1 MNKTVPIDLATDPL
15 TLGRIEHTVGAW
27 ASFGLNFALFRKFFH
42 FKPFDW
48 INGAFLES
56 KS

>member
-15 TLGRIEHTVGAW
+15 TRGRIEHTVGAW
-27 ASFGLNFALFRKFFH
+27 ARFWLNFALFQNSH

-48 INGAFLES
+48 VNGAFL
-56 KS
+56 